1 MRMSINQND
10 NDMFRISYNAY
21 QVQKILHLM
30 GCKAWQIN
38 NLISLLFSKA
48 EYINKSTLFEKLSL
62 LLISSH
68 SVNNSS
74 SNVDIIHELL
84 LDAKVA
90 CSIHDKQKPI
100 IILLGGTSGCGKSTI
115 ASFLSSRFG
124 ISSILSTD
132 SVRHILRTKYDRNSA
147 PYLWTSS
154 YQAVDV
160 IFSKSDYNRN
170 TIFDDHKK
178 YVVQG
183 YQLQSSMV
191 IQEIDKIIQWYA
203 QVKKE
208 SLIIEGVHLSMEQ
221 CTKWMN
227 KYESVIPFMLCI
239 EKETKHMERFA
250 IRAKYMT
257 LEPHI
262 NKYIRYFDNI
272 RIIQEHLSDQANI
285 LEIPRIDN
293 TNIDRTIA
301 ILHQTIFAVLKLHLS
316 HSNTSAILFNEF
328 NKIYAKSMRSKEALS
343 IIRQREARKR
353 SLSETRVLSKQLSSK
368 TDQSSRYQ
376 TLDSSRSNSIYDF
389 KNDHRSALLRYL
401 VKEQDLV
408 PFLYNYNDLTIQE
421 SSSILDDDEIASLG
435 S

>member
-1 MRMSINQND
+1 MLIHQTEND
-10 NDMFRISYNAY
+10 IFKVLYNAY

-30 GCKAWQIN
+30 GCKTWQIN
-38 NLISLLFSKA
+38 NLISLLFSEV

-62 LLISSH
+62 LLISPRSI
-68 SVNNSS
+68 NNSS
-74 SNVDIIHELL
+74 SNTDIIHDLL
-84 LDAKVA
+84 LDAKIA
-90 CSIHDKQKPI
+90 CSIHDKQKPL

-132 SVRHILRTKYDRNSA
+132 SVRHILRTKYDRISS
-147 PYLWTSS
+147 PHLWTSS

-160 IFSKSDYNRN
+160 ISNKPGYNRN
-170 TIFDDHKK
+170 SIFDDHKK

-221 CTKWMN
+221 CSKWMN
-227 KYESVIPFMLCI
+227 KYEFVIPFMLCI

-285 LEIPRIDN
+285 FGIPRIDN
-293 TNIDRTIA
+293 TNVDRTIA

-316 HSNTSAILFNEF
+316 HSNTFDVLFNEF
-328 NKIYAKSMRSKEALS
+328 NKVYSKSMRSKEALS
-343 IIRQREARKR
+343 IIRQRESRKR
-353 SLSETRVLSKQLSSK
+353 SSSETRILSKQLPIK
-368 TDQSSRYQ
+368 IGQFNRYQ
-376 TLDSSRSNSIYDF
+376 TLNFPRSNS
-389 KNDHRSALLRYL
+389 ALSRYL
-401 VKEQDLV
+401 LEEQDII
-408 PFLYNYNDLTIQE
+408 PFICNYNDITIQE
-421 SSSILDDDEIASLG
+421 TFPTLDEDEIASLG